1 MKPMKKKIA
10 SKIAVGR
17 FARQAVLSGRKLRT
31 LGGLTKDSLTRSK
44 SGKIVSK
51 KQSTQAKRT
60 FASSKLRA
68 WSVATKKARSLLG
81 LKGFVPVGG
90 KSASGKAL
98 LAKVRAL
105 VRERYFAICFYVFS
119 IPLVA

>member
-1 MKPMKKKIA
+1 MKKKIT

-17 FARQAVLSGRKLRT
+17 LARQAVFSGRKSRIV
-31 LGGLTKDSLTRSK
+31 GGLTKELLTRSK

-51 KQSTQAKRT
+51 KQSTQAKRA
-60 FASSKLRA
+60 FSSSKIRA
-68 WSVATKKARSLLG
+68 WSVATKKARVMLG

-90 KSASGKAL
+90 KSTDGKAL

-105 VRERYFAICFYVFS
+105 VA
-119 IPLVA
+119 